1 VDPEAALAGF
11 DAAREEWEA
20 AFARV
25 PDAALTY
32 LKPGDDYA
40 LGGLLVHVNWV
51 LDRYL
56 HVLEAKPVVAFPPVS
71 TDAGRGLTPEGR
83 RKSLQEMDRLHAAVR
98 TVVTGLDEAEWLR
111 QTPVVYGPG
120 EDPFPTS
127 PEDLVTW
134 LTDHY
139 REHVAQCG
147 DLVGEWSATRRSA

>member
-1 VDPEAALAGF
+1 MDREAALAGF
-11 DAAREEWEA
+11 EAARVEWEA
-20 AFARV
+20 AFVRV

-56 HVLEAKPVVAFPPVS
+56 HVLEGKPVVDFSPVS
-71 TDAGRGLTPEGR
+71 SDAGRGLTPAGR
-83 RKSLQEMDRLHAAVR
+83 QRSLQEMDRLHDAVR
-98 TVVTGLDEAEWLR
+98 RLVAGLDEAEWRR

-120 EDPFPTS
+120 EDPYATS
-127 PEDLVTW
+127 PEDLLTW
-134 LTDHY
+134 LTEHY